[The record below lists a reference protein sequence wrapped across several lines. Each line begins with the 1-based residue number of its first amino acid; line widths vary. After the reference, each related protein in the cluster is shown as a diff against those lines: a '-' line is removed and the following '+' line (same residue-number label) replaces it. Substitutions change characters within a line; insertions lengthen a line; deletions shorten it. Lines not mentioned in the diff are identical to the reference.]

1 METVYLD
8 NSSTTKIDDLV
19 IETMKPFLSE
29 KYGNASSIHALGIE
43 AKKVLE
49 DSRKIIADSINAD
62 LGEII
67 FTSSGTESN
76 NLALKGIAFANKEK
90 GNHLITTKI
99 EHKSILETCK
109 WLETQGFEIT
119 YLNVDSEGF
128 IDIDELKKAITGKTI
143 LVSVIHG
150 NNEIGTI
157 QDLSV
162 IGEICRARGI
172 YFHTDTCQSFTKTEL
187 DVEKQNLDLVS
198 LNSHKIHGPKGVGA
212 LYIKKGIK
220 IDSLLHGGGQE
231 SGIRSGTED
240 IHGIVGF
247 AEAVKLADEKY
258 IDLMAELRDKLID
271 GILKIPG
278 SRLNGAMG
286 RERLC
291 NNVNVSFRK
300 VEGEA
305 ICGLLDEEGIC
316 GSTGSACAEKTL
328 DPSHVLSALGLTH
341 EDSNGSLRLTLSRF
355 TTREDVDF
363 VVSVLPGM
371 INKLRE
377 MSPL

>member
-43 AKKVLE
+43 AKKALE

-76 NLALKGIAFANKEK
+76 NLALKGIAFANREK

-99 EHKSILETCK
+99 EHKSVLETCK

-128 IDIDELKKAITGKTI
+128 INLEELEKSITPQTI

-157 QDLSV
+157 QDIEA
-162 IGEICRARGI
+162 IGQICKEKDI
-172 YFHTDTCQSFTKTEL
+172 YFHTDACQSFTKTL
-187 DVEKQNLDLVS
+187 IDAEKQNISLMS

-212 LYIKKGIK
+212 LYVKKGVK

-247 AEAVKLADEKY
+247 AEAVKLVDKKY
-258 IDLMAELRDKLID
+258 VDLMIDLRDKLIE
-271 GILKIPG
+271 GILKIPD
-278 SRLNGAMG
+278 SRLNGAAG

-305 ICGLLDEEGIC
+305 ICGLLDEERVC
-316 GSTGSACAEKTL
+316 ASTGSACAEKTL
-328 DPSHVLSALGLTH
+328 DPSHVLSALGLIH
-341 EDSNGSLRLTLSRF
+341 EDLNGSLRLTLSKF
-355 TTREDVDF
+355 TTEEEIDY
-363 VVSVLPGM
+363 VVRILPGI

-377 MSPL
+377 LSPL